1 MRRAHLLAALIAIGG
16 LSIGVRAYQQ
26 PAQQPQERKIDVD
39 KVKDH
44 LWVLKGGG
52 GNTAVFETANG
63 IVVVDAKNPGWG
75 QPILEKIKTLSSKP
89 VTMLINTHTHADHVS
104 GNVEFPA
111 TIDFI
116 AQANTKTNMEKMPIF
131 KEHNGIGLPKRTFKD
146 KMKIGKGADEIDL
159 YYFGPGHTNGD
170 AIVVF
175 PALRAAHTGDLFQGK
190 ALPLVDPDNG
200 GSVLHYHETL
210 NKVHAGIK
218 NVDTII
224 NGHSNTTTTWDDLK
238 QFAEFN
244 HEFLTWA
251 QAGLKAGKTPQ
262 QLADEGWNV
271 PSKFTGYAP
280 RVANP
285 KTPAPTPPLFGGLT
299 GRIQKLADEMNTK

>member
-1 MRRAHLLAALIAIGG
+1 MRRTHVLGVLIAIGA

-26 PAQQPQERKIDVD
+26 PAAPQPRTIEVD
-39 KVKDH
+39 KVKDR

-52 GNTAVFETANG
+52 GNTAVFETAAG

-75 QPILEKIKTLSSKP
+75 QPILDKIKTLSSKP
-89 VTMLINTHTHADHVS
+89 VTMLINTHTHGDHVS

-111 TIDFI
+111 TVDVIV
-116 AQANTKTNMEKMPIF
+116 QANTKANMEKMPIF
-131 KEHNGIGLPKRTFKD
+131 KEHNGVGLPKRTFKD
-146 KMKIGKGADEIDL
+146 KMSLGKGADEIDL
-159 YYFGPGHTNGD
+159 FYFGPGHTNGD

-175 PALRAAHTGDLFQGK
+175 PALRTAHAGDLFASK
-190 ALPLVDPDNG
+190 SIPLVDPDNG
-200 GSVLHYHETL
+200 GSALHYHETL

-218 NVDTII
+218 NVDTIV

-238 QFAEFN
+238 QFADFN
-244 HEFLTWA
+244 REWLAWA

-271 PSKFTGYAP
+271 PAKYDGYP
-280 RVANP
+280 KTVANP
-285 KTPAPTPPLFGGLT
+285 KTPPQNPPLFGGLT
-299 GRIQKLADEMNTK
+299 GRIEYLAKEIKK